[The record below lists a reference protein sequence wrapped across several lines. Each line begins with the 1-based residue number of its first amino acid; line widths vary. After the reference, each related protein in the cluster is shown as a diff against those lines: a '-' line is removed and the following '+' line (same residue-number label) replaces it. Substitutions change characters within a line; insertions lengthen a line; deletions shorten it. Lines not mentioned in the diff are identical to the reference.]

1 MGGKMMLAGQKP
13 VILLK
18 QGTPYKKGISRVGI
32 NGLTAKVEDIC
43 KGHII
48 EPLGLGT
55 QKVQSAFDFDYG
67 IINNIITLNNWK
79 YSPPEKV
86 SGMVELGSYFSSI
99 HPFSFFKR

>member
-13 VILLK
+13 VIILK
-18 QGTPYKKGISRVGI
+18 QGTPYKKGISRIGI
-32 NGLTAKVEDIC
+32 NELTANVEDIC

-55 QKVQSAFDFDYG
+55 QKVQSAVDCGFID
-67 IINNIITLNNWK
+67 NIITLNNWK

-86 SGMVELGSYFSSI
+86 RGMGELGSYFFSI
-99 HPFSFFKR
+99 HPFSFFRR

>member
-55 QKVQSAFDFDYG
+55 QKVQSTVDYG
-67 IINNIITLNNWK
+67 FIDNIITLNNWK

-86 SGMVELGSYFSSI
+86 SGMGELESFFSSI